1 MTDFTARVRFILRQ
15 ISSAGVCGCARVWW
29 YASPGKSWHM
39 DWLLNIKLY
48 VTHLRSRLKFQGF
61 RLTNINLEDSASY
74 PKCQRLRLCEEI
86 HFRGRSFYQLK
97 LQVDRID
104 KKFGI
109 NYHRLFFLN
118 DTTNLIFNP
127 CRPKPGRRKK
137 IKLNFYFHAS
147 LWCLTRFYEGLKGL
161 HKTYWGT
168 TKKC

>member
-1 MTDFTARVRFILRQ
+1 MTDFTVRVRFILRQ
-15 ISSAGVCGCARVWW
+15 ISSAGVCGCARVWL

-86 HFRGRSFYQLK
+86 HFRGSFCQLK

-118 DTTNLIFNP
+118 DTTNLP
-127 CRPKPGRRKK
+127 SPDEEKK
-137 IKLNFYFHAS
+137 LS
-147 LWCLTRFYEGLKGL
+147 
-161 HKTYWGT
+161 
-168 TKKC
+168 